1 MCAFKS
7 TSPFSSCQL
16 LSLTS
21 LRCAPCPREDA
32 LPASP
37 AGHAL
42 ALGSA
47 LLPRPSC
54 ICAFADF
61 VRQIIH
67 FAYFVPTTCSDW
79 RCNPEDFT
87 VTVLPLLS
95 ASHINQRVKSSSE
108 PAKEHL
114 TAPRDRMIV
123 PLRQREERLNGLR
136 LFKSVSCRNSSWR
149 PFGFCCIASA
159 LLFSL
164 TLVCWCSQEHF

>member
-54 ICAFADF
+54 ISAHLLTLFDRSFILHILSQLRVLIDVVIQRTSLSLSFLYCRPLTSIKEWNPALSLRRSILQLLGIGWLYHLDKGKRGWMGWDSLNLYHVEGHHGGLLGFA
-61 VRQIIH
+61 
-67 FAYFVPTTCSDW
+67 
-79 RCNPEDFT
+79 
-87 VTVLPLLS
+87 
-95 ASHINQRVKSSSE
+95 ASH
-108 PAKEHL
+108 L
-114 TAPRDRMIV
+114 
-123 PLRQREERLNGLR
+123 L
-136 LFKSVSCRNSSWR
+136 
-149 PFGFCCIASA
+149 CCSA
-159 LLFSL
+159 
-164 TLVCWCSQEHF
+164 